1 MKRNSTVEPAIDIA
15 VSAIKGDSNALDKF
29 SKAQLIEAYEL
40 MTVMTV
46 IGSDERLPSAM
57 AIVAERILKP

>member
-1 MKRNSTVEPAIDIA
+1 MKRNSAVEPAIDIA
-15 VSAIKGDSNALDKF
+15 VSAIKGDSSGLDKF

-46 IGSDERLPSAM
+46 IGADERLPSAM
-57 AIVAERILKP
+57 AIVAEMILKP